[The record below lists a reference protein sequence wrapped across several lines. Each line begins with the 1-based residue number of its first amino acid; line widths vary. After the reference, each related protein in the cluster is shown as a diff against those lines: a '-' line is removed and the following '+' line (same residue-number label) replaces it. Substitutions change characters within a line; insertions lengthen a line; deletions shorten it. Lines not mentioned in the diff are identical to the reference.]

1 MALLIFPRISA
12 PLQLFSCRVLHYGLF
27 KVISVITEPFFGSTI
42 ICLQIFRGG
51 FHCLEE
57 ERCKL
62 DNVSAK
68 GLVWFRCLVVRAAPL
83 PCRFAPFLYSIVV
96 RCKTNGDLN
105 CQGEIS
111 TIVRPSRA
119 PPRTLCILT
128 ALTGIWRRP
137 SQLCSMLLQ
146 TWAHAAHWTSAWK
159 LHTQP
164 GI

>member
-1 MALLIFPRISA
+1 MALLIFPWISA
-12 PLQLFSCRVLHYGLF
+12 PLKLFSCRVLHYGLF
-27 KVISVITEPFFGSTI
+27 EVISVITEPFFGSTI
-42 ICLQIFRGG
+42 ICLQIFQRGGGG

-57 ERCKL
+57 ERCKR

-68 GLVWFRCLVVRAAPL
+68 GLVWIRCLVVRATPL
-83 PCRFAPFLYSIVV
+83 PFLYSIVV
-96 RCKTNGDLN
+96 QCKTNGNPN

-119 PPRTLCILT
+119 PPPTLCILT
-128 ALTGIWRRP
+128 ASTGIWRRP

-159 LHTQP
+159 LHRQS

>member
-12 PLQLFSCRVLHYGLF
+12 PLKLFSCRVLHYGLF

-42 ICLQIFRGG
+42 ICLQIFQGGGG

-62 DNVSAK
+62 DNVSAQ
-68 GLVWFRCLVVRAAPL
+68 GLVWILRLVVRAAPL
-83 PCRFAPFLYSIVV
+83 PCRFAPFLYSVV
-96 RCKTNGDLN
+96 LWCKTNGDPN

-119 PPRTLCILT
+119 PPPTLRILT

-146 TWAHAAHWTSAWK
+146 T
-159 LHTQP
+159 
-164 GI
+164 